1 MSNTDTESQSGVVL
15 AADLGGTN
23 LRAATVDYEGNIGVR
38 VKQPTPQSPRD
49 ASEIVQALVL
59 AARECE
65 SKIQRRGGSI
75 RAASVVVPGTV
86 DISGETVV
94 QAPNVPSLNGFR
106 LGEALKEELGWP
118 TLLENDANAAAVG
131 ELWMGAARGC
141 RTIVCVTLGTGVGG
155 GVILDGKLWRGA
167 DGSAGELGHTT
178 VEPFGGLR
186 CKCGN
191 TGCLEL
197 FASATAIVRLTREAL
212 PDYPDTV
219 LDAGRLTSEGIY
231 EAGMKGDA
239 LALAVLTKMGTYLG
253 AGLSN
258 VVNLLN
264 PEMIVVG
271 GGVANGWQLFGKYT
285 RSEVERRAFPVAV
298 RRLKIEP
305 AKCGDDAGLLGA
317 ARLAFFGNDA
327 NLQNSESLPSL

>member
-1 MSNTDTESQSGVVL
+1 VGN
-15 AADLGGTN
+15 GG
-23 LRAATVDYEGNIGVR
+23 DIGFR
-38 VKQPTPQSPRD
+38 VKQPTPKSPKH
-49 ASEIVQALVL
+49 ASEIVQALVSV
-59 AARECE
+59 ARECE
-65 SKIQRRGGSI
+65 LKIHQQGGSI

-86 DISGETVV
+86 DICGETVV
-94 QAPNVPSLNGFR
+94 QAPNVPCLNGFR

-118 TLLENDANAAAVG
+118 ILLENDANAAAVG

-155 GVILDGKLWRGA
+155 GIILDGKLWRGA

-178 VEPFGGLR
+178 VEPFGGPR

-191 TGCLEL
+191 TGCLEV

-212 PDYPDTV
+212 PDYPDTI
-219 LDAGRLTSEGIY
+219 LDPRQLSAEGIY
-231 EAGMKGDA
+231 EAGINGDE
-239 LALAVLTKMGTYLG
+239 LALAVLKKMGTYLG
-253 AGLSN
+253 TGLSN

-271 GGVANGWQLFGKYT
+271 GGVANGWQLFAKYT

-298 RRLKIEP
+298 RRLKIER

-327 NLQNSESLPSL
+327 NLQNSHDLQSL